1 MKDMIQSGFEL
12 RHLRYFMMV
21 AEELHFGR
29 AASRLCI
36 AQPPLSQQI
45 QQLEKMVG
53 FALFIRSSRSVQ
65 LTPAGQHFL
74 EDVRELFS
82 SLDRSVAEAKRI
94 ANGETGRLRIGFVGT
109 AAFGVLPAAMRAFR
123 EERPEVEVTLRELVT
138 ARQAQALREGRI
150 HVGLAR
156 PGIKTEDIVC
166 EPVLTEP
173 LIAALPAGHPLAD
186 QQEIALEQL
195 ADAPFILFP
204 RLPRPSYG
212 DFLLEACAAA
222 GFKPRV
228 VQETSEI
235 HTAIGLTAGGLGV
248 TLLPA
253 SATALTRPDTAFVAL
268 RPPCPSTELCLLYP
282 RESSNPALGGFLEAV
297 RGVTRGELGRSLCG
311 LAGIEPPE
319 S

>member
-1 MKDMIQSGFEL
+1 MKSITKSGIEI
-12 RHLRYFMMV
+12 RHLRYFLMV

-29 AASRLCI
+29 AAVRLCI

-45 QQLEKMVG
+45 QQLEKMLG
-53 FALFIRSSRSVQ
+53 FALFIRNNRSVQ

-74 EDVRELFS
+74 EDVRELLNG
-82 SLDRSVAEAKRI
+82 LDRSATEAKRI
-94 ANGETGRLRIGFVGT
+94 ANGEVGRLRIGFVGT
-109 AAFGVLPAAMRAFR
+109 AAFGVLPAALRTFR
-123 EERPEVEVTLRELVT
+123 EAHPEVEVSLRELVT
-138 ARQAQALREGRI
+138 ARQTQALREGRI

-156 PGIKTEDIVC
+156 PGVQLPDLIC

-173 LIAALPAGHPLAD
+173 LVAALPQEHPLAKQKD
-186 QQEIALEQL
+186 LALEQL
-195 ADAPFILFP
+195 ADEPFILFP

-235 HTAIGLTAGGLGV
+235 HTAIGLTAGGLGA

-253 SATALTRPDTAFVAL
+253 SAAALSRPDTAFVAI

-282 RESSNPALGGFLEAV
+282 RESTNPALGGFLEAV
-297 RGVTRGELGRSLCG
+297 HSVTDC
-311 LAGIEPPE
+311 
-319 S
+319 